1 VHQVSGAGAIQA
13 MPSLVITTP
22 LSRTASN
29 WTVDASLHSAL
40 SADTNRIAQWV
51 DSLRKPSPASLTR
64 TAVVVEGHLLEAK
77 VFEALADAKIL
88 TSQVA
93 MHLERSFRDRLFRQ
107 LDSLHDTAEWED
119 GDEPVNRSSFQTFLK
134 AILIIKP
141 ERRPG
146 LGLSHTGNLI
156 AAWTTGRDRLT
167 IEFLPNDRVSWV
179 VALYRD
185 NTDEPARFAGQTSV
199 SELVE
204 GLAPHRPEHWFS
216 HAAGTTQE
224 PSR

>member
-1 VHQVSGAGAIQA
+1 
-13 MPSLVITTP
+13 MPGLVITTP
-22 LSRTASN
+22 PSGTASN
-29 WTVDASLHSAL
+29 WTMGASLHYSAL

-51 DSLRKPSPASLTR
+51 AGLRKPSPPSLMR
-64 TAVVVEGHLLEAK
+64 TIVEGRLLEVR
-77 VFEALADAKIL
+77 VFEALADVKIL

-93 MHLERSFRDRLFRQ
+93 MHLGREFRARLFRQ
-107 LDSLHDTAEWED
+107 LDSLHDTEEWEE
-119 GDEPVNRSSFQTFLK
+119 GDEPLNQSSFQTFLK
-134 AILIIKP
+134 AILTIKP

-179 VALYRD
+179 LARYRD

-199 SELVE
+199 SELIE

-216 HAAGTTQE
+216 HAGKTHE
-224 PSR
+224 PSQ